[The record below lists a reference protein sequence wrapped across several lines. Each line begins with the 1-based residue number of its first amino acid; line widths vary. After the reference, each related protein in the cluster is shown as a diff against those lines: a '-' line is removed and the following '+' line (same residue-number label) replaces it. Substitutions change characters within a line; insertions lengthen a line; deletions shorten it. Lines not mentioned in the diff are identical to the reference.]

1 MEESVLL
8 CEIED
13 KDERNKVLVQ
23 KLKQVALVKIDYTDY
38 SNTTRLKINNRTE
51 ILLEL
56 LAYIGST
63 AEPIIPELYKAV
75 FLMTEKVC
83 LRILPAITYEKS
95 PAFETEEDD
104 EQFQDPAWDHLE
116 LAYTFFMKFLNLTDL
131 KTNEAKNYINTEFLH
146 SVIELFDSKD
156 QRERDFIKTI
166 VHRIYGKFIPLR
178 PQIRRMIHHVFY
190 EAIYEKEQRNG
201 IGEMLEIIGSII
213 NGFAVPVKMEHKL
226 FLVNCLMPLHKT
238 MYIFEY
244 FEPLVYCLSMYL
256 QKDETLIVVIVKK
269 MIRFWPKQNSRKE
282 MLMLNELEEF
292 ITDVSQEIFASI
304 AEIVAKQ
311 LAECLQSDHF
321 QVAQRTKQMF
331 ESSENRLTQ
340 PGQTTVLELA
350 KDNSSIMYPIIVPAL
365 SNNLGHW
372 NRLVREIN
380 YDLLLELKNIDRRAY
395 DNWLRSDRDG
405 VYGQDVDDHLDAVHE
420 YETDRREEL
429 NKR

>member
-1 MEESVLL
+1 
-8 CEIED
+8 
-13 KDERNKVLVQ
+13 
-23 KLKQVALVKIDYTDY
+23 
-38 SNTTRLKINNRTE
+38 
-51 ILLEL
+51 
-56 LAYIGST
+56 
-63 AEPIIPELYKAV
+63 
-75 FLMTEKVC
+75 
-83 LRILPAITYEKS
+83 
-95 PAFETEEDD
+95 
-104 EQFQDPAWDHLE
+104 
-116 LAYTFFMKFLNLTDL
+116 
-131 KTNEAKNYINTEFLH
+131 
-146 SVIELFDSKD
+146 
-156 QRERDFIKTI
+156 
-166 VHRIYGKFIPLR
+166 
-178 PQIRRMIHHVFY
+178 
-190 EAIYEKEQRNG
+190 
-201 IGEMLEIIGSII
+201 
-213 NGFAVPVKMEHKL
+213 
-226 FLVNCLMPLHKT
+226 

-395 DNWLRSDRDG
+395 RLVFVKKN
-405 VYGQDVDDHLDAVHE
+405 V
-420 YETDRREEL
+420 
-429 NKR
+429 